1 MFMADGLQVV
11 RVRLSARGSWNLLLS
26 NDTEI
31 EVGRGDPALRL
42 ARFARLMPRLEDDQ
56 MSRIARAD
64 LRYTNGFAL
73 TWRAPP
79 QPEAMHESQG

>member
-1 MFMADGLQVV
+1 
-11 RVRLSARGSWNLLLS
+11 
-26 NDTEI
+26 
-31 EVGRGDPALRL
+31 
-42 ARFARLMPRLEDDQ
+42 MPRLEDDQ